1 MDTLINRVINRLR
14 YEVDRFFLRRRN
26 YGFLNNLDS
35 YGKNV
40 SIKQPVCF
48 EGMESIEIG
57 DDVSI
62 AAFVHMWGQG
72 GIKVGNRVMIGSHT
86 SISTITH
93 DYAKKDMHTTI
104 ISKPIVIEDDVWIG
118 THSVIMPG
126 VTLGK
131 GSVIGAGSV
140 VTKDVP
146 EFAIVAGVP
155 AALIKLRF

>member
-1 MDTLINRVINRLR
+1 MDTLINRAFKRFQ
-14 YEVDRFFLRRRN
+14 YEVDNFFLRRRN
-26 YGFLNNLDS
+26 IGFLSKLKS

-57 DDVSI
+57 DEVSI

-86 SISTITH
+86 SVSTITH
-93 DYAKKDMHTTI
+93 DYTKKDMHRTI
-104 ISKPIVIEDDVWIG
+104 ISKPIFIEDDVWIG

-126 VTLGK
+126 ITLGK

-146 EFAIVAGVP
+146 AFAIVAGVP
-155 AALIKLRF
+155 ATLKKLRF